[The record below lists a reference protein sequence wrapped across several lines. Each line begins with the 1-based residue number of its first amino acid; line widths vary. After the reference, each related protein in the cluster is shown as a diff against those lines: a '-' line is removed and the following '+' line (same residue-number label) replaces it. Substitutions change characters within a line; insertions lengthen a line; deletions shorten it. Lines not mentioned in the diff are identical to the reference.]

1 MTLSVITRLGRALD
15 ERRPV
20 YDRLD
25 RYYGGN
31 QPGHH
36 FMAPEVRA
44 SLGNRLP
51 PLILNWP
58 RLVVSAVEE
67 RLDVDGFRLSRDEP
81 ADRELWRIWQANRLD
96 EGSQQAHLDA
106 LVHGCAYV
114 MVWSSIDPRTP
125 RISIETARQTA
136 VERDAMT
143 GEITVALKR
152 WTEDGYGHAVVF
164 RPELITRWRSP

>member
-1 MTLSVITRLGRALD
+1 MSIGILNRLGRQLD
-15 ERRPV
+15 DLRPAD
-20 YDRLD
+20 DRLD
-25 RYYGGN
+25 LYYAGK

-67 RLDVDGFRLSRDEP
+67 RLDVVGFRLSRDEP
-81 ADRELWRIWQANRLD
+81 ADRELWRIWQANRGD
-96 EGSQQAHLDA
+96 EASQQAHLDA

-114 MVWSSIDPRTP
+114 GSGPAPTRAPRGSPWS
-125 RISIETARQTA
+125 
-136 VERDAMT
+136 
-143 GEITVALKR
+143 
-152 WTEDGYGHAVVF
+152 
-164 RPELITRWRSP
+164 RPGR